1 MINEIRQEIAEE
13 QEIDELIQDICNL
26 VYEIDET
33 DDNDLIG
40 DVNDC
45 INEEIM
51 FELDKVD
58 ILVLL
63 KAVKGILGKDKL
75 ITIKDRLEE
84 IKGE

>member
-1 MINEIRQEIAEE
+1 MSKDIRLEITEQNEM
-13 QEIDELIQDICNL
+13 DELVQGICNL

-63 KAVKGILGKDKL
+63 KAVKNILGKDKL
-75 ITIKDRLEE
+75 ITIKNRLEE

>member
-1 MINEIRQEIAEE
+1 MSKDIRLEISEQNEM
-13 QEIDELIQDICNL
+13 DELVQDICNL

-63 KAVKGILGKDKL
+63 KAVKNILGKDKL
-75 ITIKDRLEE
+75 ITIKNRLEE

>member
-1 MINEIRQEIAEE
+1 MINEIRQEIAEQNE
-13 QEIDELIQDICNL
+13 MDELVQDICNL

-75 ITIKDRLEE
+75 ITIKNRLEE

>member
-1 MINEIRQEIAEE
+1 MSKDIRLETAEQNEM
-13 QEIDELIQDICNL
+13 DELVQDICNL

-63 KAVKGILGKDKL
+63 KAVKNILGKDKL
-75 ITIKDRLEE
+75 ITIKNRLEE

>member
-1 MINEIRQEIAEE
+1 MSKDIRLEIAEQNE
-13 QEIDELIQDICNL
+13 MDELVQDICNL

-75 ITIKDRLEE
+75 ITIKNRLEE

>member
-1 MINEIRQEIAEE
+1 MTKDIRLEITEQNEM
-13 QEIDELIQDICNL
+13 DELVQDICNL

-58 ILVLL
+58 NLVLL
-63 KAVKGILGKDKL
+63 KAVKNILGKDKL
-75 ITIKDRLEE
+75 ITIKNRLEE

>member
-1 MINEIRQEIAEE
+1 MSKDIRLETAEQNEM
-13 QEIDELIQDICNL
+13 DELVQDICNL

-58 ILVLL
+58 SLVLL
-63 KAVKGILGKDKL
+63 KAVKNILGKDKL
-75 ITIKDRLEE
+75 ITIKNRLEE

>member
-1 MINEIRQEIAEE
+1 MINEIRQEIAEQNE
-13 QEIDELIQDICNL
+13 MDELVQDICNL

-75 ITIKDRLEE
+75 VEIKNRLEE

>member
-1 MINEIRQEIAEE
+1 METAEQNEM
-13 QEIDELIQDICNL
+13 DELVQDICNL

-58 ILVLL
+58 SLVLL
-63 KAVKGILGKDKL
+63 KAVKNILGKDKL
-75 ITIKDRLEE
+75 ITIKNRLEE